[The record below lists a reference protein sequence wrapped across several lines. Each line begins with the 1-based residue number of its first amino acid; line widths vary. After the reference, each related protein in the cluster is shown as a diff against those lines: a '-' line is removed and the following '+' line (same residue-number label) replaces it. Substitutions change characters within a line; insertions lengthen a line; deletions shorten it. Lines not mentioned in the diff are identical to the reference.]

1 MPLLPHRS
9 TTTTLSWSSAAFST
23 QVCVIGAGVVGLAV
37 ARALAQ
43 QGRDV
48 LLVDQ
53 ASTIGS
59 ETSSRNSEVI
69 HAGLYYPSHSLKAQL
84 CVRGKHQLYRYCRER
99 NIPFHQCG
107 KLIVATQH
115 GQVDKELKELCR
127 QAHRNGVTDVTLVS
141 PEEVREMEPQVH
153 CVGGALWS
161 PSTGVLDSHSFMTSL
176 LTDAQD
182 AGTTLVLNTKVTAA
196 AAHVEFSDKKRHG
209 GSRLLLQFADET
221 CIACDTVINAAG
233 LWAPRI
239 ARCFHPPPSSG
250 SSSGW
255 QPPRGYY
262 AKGTYFVLQGV
273 TPLPFSHLI
282 YPVPEPGGLGVH
294 ATIDWVG
301 QSVRFGPDVEWV
313 VDEED
318 HPPNSP
324 WRSTEQD
331 PSTISLRPDPQR
343 GIHFYD
349 HVRQYWPDLP
359 DDSLVPDYVGIR
371 PKLNHPSKGPLE
383 FQDFLIAGPA
393 LHGIQGLVHLLGIE
407 SPGLTSSMA
416 IADYVATSQV
426 PPLLP

>member
-1 MPLLPHRS
+1 MPS
-9 TTTTLSWSSAAFST
+9 LSPLASLSSSSAAFST
-23 QVCVIGAGVVGLAV
+23 QACVIGAGVVGLAV
-37 ARALAQ
+37 ARALAL

-69 HAGLYYPSHSLKAQL
+69 HAGLYYPSDSLKARL
-84 CVRGKHQLYRYCRER
+84 CVQGKHQLYRYCHER
-99 NIPFHQCG
+99 HIPFNQCG
-107 KLIVATQH
+107 KLIVATRH
-115 GQVDKELKELCR
+115 GQVEKELNELR
-127 QAHRNGVTDVTLVS
+127 HQAHRNGVTDVTILS
-141 PEEVREMEPQVH
+141 PEEVHEMEPQVQ

-176 LTDAQD
+176 LTDAED
-182 AGTTLVLNTKVTAA
+182 AGATLVLNTKVMAA
-196 AAHVEFSDKKRHG
+196 TVESSPGQDRI
-209 GSRLLLQFADET
+209 LLQFADDT
-221 CIACDTVINAAG
+221 CVACDSVVNATG
-233 LWAPRI
+233 LWAPQL
-239 ARCFHPPPSSG
+239 ARYFHPPTSLG
-250 SSSGW
+250 SSSW

-273 TPLPFSHLI
+273 RPLPFQRLI

-301 QSVRFGPDVEWV
+301 QSIRFGPDVEWV
-313 VDEED
+313 ED
-318 HPPNSP
+318 HTEP
-324 WRSTEQD
+324 WLPEQE
-331 PSTISLRPDPQR
+331 PSTLSLRPDPQR
-343 GIHFYD
+343 GIRFYD
-349 HVRQYWPDLP
+349 HVRTYWPALP

-371 PKLNHPSKGPLE
+371 PKLNHPSNGPLH

-416 IADYVATSQV
+416 IADYVATTQ
-426 PPLLP
+426 LP